1 MNKVMLIGHLG
12 GDPDVK
18 SVGETQLAKFSVATT
33 KKWKDNGEQKE
44 KTEWHNIAAW
54 GKLAEL
60 CGKYLKK
67 GSKVFI
73 EGELNYNKVEKD
85 GDTKYYTT
93 IKMDTLE
100 FLDSKGK
107 SEETFSSSASS
118 SEKKKAP
125 VNAEDLPF

>member
-44 KTEWHNIAAW
+44 KTEWHNISAW

-107 SEETFSSSASS
+107 SEETSSSSASS